1 MPIIKIEIKTIVTK
15 QDILLNQVLKKDL
28 AEKIEDFLNILKN
41 SKEKKTFNKYI
52 LVEIKYG

>member
-41 SKEKKTFNKYI
+41 SKEKMTFNKYI
-52 LVEIKYG
+52 LVEKKYG